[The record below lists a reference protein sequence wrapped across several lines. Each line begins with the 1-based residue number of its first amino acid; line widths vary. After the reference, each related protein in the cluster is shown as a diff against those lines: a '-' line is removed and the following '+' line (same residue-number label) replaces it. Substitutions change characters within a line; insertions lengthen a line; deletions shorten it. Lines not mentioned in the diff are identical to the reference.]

1 MITTEIRIT
10 EIERT
15 ALTRLLAKAEAE
27 GVTIT
32 RDQDGRYFASSVST
46 PGKRYLVTGFSCEC
60 CGFIAHGRCK
70 HHAALL
76 SALGWLQR
84 APETDPGT
92 PTACVHTT
100 VVYHR
105 GQRIT
110 VVDGPLTGKSAVV
123 IHHDPNPNAKHPIEA
138 RTGRTGTITN
148 LFAVNEVE
156 TWTEDDWARTA
167 AEMDL
172 DIERDLD
179 DIAAYQEE
187 GA

>member
-1 MITTEIRIT
+1 MITQIRHTETVDEARV
-10 EIERT
+10 
-15 ALTRLLAKAEAE
+15 RLARKARQQ

-32 RDQDGRYFASSVST
+32 RDKDGRRYASSVST

-100 VVYHR
+100 VTYVA
-105 GQRIT
+105 GQRLRI
-110 VVDGPLTGKSAVV
+110 VDGPLSGKSAVV
-123 IHHDPNPNAKHPIEA
+123 IHHDPNPNAKLPIEA
-138 RTGRTGTITN
+138 RTGRTGTVTN
-148 LFAVNEVE
+148 MFAVNEVE